1 MKKLNLA
8 QKISCKLL
16 ALLLI
21 TLVFVTL
28 FPITALADN
37 VDNNAYTIKNLTA
50 NYDSSED
57 TVEFTWEAPES
68 SPYELWLCAD
78 EKLQKIEDVSSTVL
92 SYPCDNGGEQK
103 YYILSITAEDDLEGV
118 KSEEVTVNIPYT
130 LVGIET
136 IDELTV
142 ENNLTAREISR
153 QLPKKIAVQYADGE
167 KILSS
172 DGNKITWDTKN
183 VNYDRESATE
193 QVITMVGKV
202 TIADENI
209 VNRNELPLEC
219 SVSVKV
225 KAATPISIVTNLDN
239 TSNVEKKAGEELI
252 LSIETAGTV
261 QSYQW
266 YMKAEG
272 AEEGTPIKKE
282 TKATF
287 RVGALSLNHS
297 ASYYCVITGKDGN
310 EIKTNEIV
318 VKVSEKNFFEKLHK
332 TFIEQN
338 GLNDILSGLGNT
350 LLITAGALVL
360 GVIIGV
366 IIAIAK
372 YFSEDVP
379 ALKPISWI
387 CDIYVTV
394 IRGIP
399 VTVLLII
406 TFFII
411 MSTVQNG
418 LIPAIITFGINSGA
432 YMAEIIRSGINAVD
446 KGQMEAGRSLG
457 MTKMQAMGK
466 IILPQAVRYIL
477 PAIGNEFIA
486 LLKETSVAGY
496 VAVEDLTRMGNI
508 VSAHTYDVMNP
519 RLLVALIY
527 LVLVVMLSQALNFVE
542 RRLAKN
548 DKRK

>member
-8 QKISCKLL
+8 QRISCKAL

-21 TLVFVTL
+21 TLVFITI
-28 FPITALADN
+28 FPL
-37 VDNNAYTIKNLTA
+37 NAFAENLDESYKAKNLTA
-50 NYDSSED
+50 TYNATDD
-57 TVEFTWEAPES
+57 TVDFKWDTPEYT
-68 SPYELWLCAD
+68 PYELWLCSD
-78 EKLQKIEDVSSTVL
+78 EKLKKIEDISSGSF
-92 SYPCDNGGEQK
+92 SYPCTDGGEEK
-103 YYILSITAEDDLEGV
+103 YYLLSVADENDDAGI
-118 KSEEVTVNIPYT
+118 KSNEVTVNIPYT
-130 LVGIET
+130 FASVDVLEDV
-136 IDELTV
+136 TV
-142 ENNLTAREISR
+142 ENNLTAKEISKK
-153 QLPKKIAVQYADGE
+153 LPKEISVQYNVGD
-167 KILSS
+167 KTLSS
-172 DGNKITWDTKN
+172 AGNKIKWDTKN
-183 VNYDRESATE
+183 VEYDKENAGE
-193 QVITMVGKV
+193 QTITMVG
-202 TIADENI
+202 TITLNDGV
-209 VNRNELPLEC
+209 VNRNNLPLEC
-219 SVSVKV
+219 NVKV
-225 KAATPISIVTNLDN
+225 NIKAADPVKIVADLDN
-239 TSNVEKKAGEELI
+239 SEVVERKTSEELILKVETEGTVSSYQWYFKKAGE
-252 LSIETAGTV
+252 A
-261 QSYQW
+261 
-266 YMKAEG
+266 
-272 AEEGTPIKKE
+272 EGTPINKE
-282 TKATF
+282 TKATY
-287 RVGALSLNHS
+287 RVGALSLDHS
-297 ASYYCVITGKDGN
+297 GSYYCIITAKDGTVLTTK
-310 EIKTNEIV
+310 ETE
-318 VKVSEKNFFEKLHK
+318 VKVNDKTFFERLHR

-338 GLNDILSGLGNT
+338 GLKDILSGLGNT
-350 LLITAGALVL
+350 LTITAGALII

-366 IIAIAK
+366 IIAVAK

-379 ALKPISWI
+379 ALKPISWL

-411 MSTVQNG
+411 MSSTQNG

-457 MTKMQAMGK
+457 MTKMQTMSK

-508 VSAHTYDVMNP
+508 VSAHTYDVMSP
-519 RLLVALIY
+519 RILVALIY
-527 LVLVVMLSQALNFVE
+527 LVIVVVLTQILNFVE